1 MLAPLLALQ
10 EQTELVRGRRT
21 EFERVVAERDSAVL
35 RANELETVRAENERF
50 RAVMRLRSRMT
61 VLHTWTHPYFR
72 ASASTRDGRVSGIV
86 APRVADGA
94 TTFLELR
101 EVPYFVE
108 VTSGDSIVTSGLGGV
123 YPRGIPVG
131 IVRQLIGEQTGFTKT
146 YLIEPAVR
154 LTTLSH
160 VLIILTV
167 DVDVERVFSSGG
179 R

>member
-1 MLAPLLALQ
+1 M
-10 EQTELVRGRRT
+10 
-21 EFERVVAERDSAVL
+21 
-35 RANELETVRAENERF
+35 
-50 RAVMRLRSRMT
+50 
-61 VLHTWTHPYFR
+61 
-72 ASASTRDGRVSGIV
+72 SGIV

-160 VLIILTV
+160 VLIIFTV